1 MTATNINK
9 LTALQVKKASKTG
22 RYSDGNCLY
31 LYVDDN
37 ASKRWVLRLVV
48 RGKRRDMGLGS
59 AGLVSLEEARDLARK
74 YRRIAREG
82 GDPFEDR
89 KISKG
94 NTVTFELAAISVH
107 ELNAPTWKNKKHADQ
122 WLSSLQ
128 LHVFPIIGTRLVSEI
143 TPADVLSVLSPIWV
157 EKADHSQENLPK
169 AAYGC

>member
-59 AGLVSLEEARDLARK
+59 AALVSLEEARDLASYYKTDAERLIAERLAPK
-74 YRRIAREG
+74 NSVVPIEPESVFYPVRNEHQDYYKKQSFRYTYYRFGCGRDSRL
-82 GDPFEDR
+82 DTLN
-89 KISKG
+89 G
-94 NTVTFELAAISVH
+94 N
-107 ELNAPTWKNKKHADQ
+107 
-122 WLSSLQ
+122 
-128 LHVFPIIGTRLVSEI
+128 
-143 TPADVLSVLSPIWV
+143 
-157 EKADHSQENLPK
+157 
-169 AAYGC
+169 